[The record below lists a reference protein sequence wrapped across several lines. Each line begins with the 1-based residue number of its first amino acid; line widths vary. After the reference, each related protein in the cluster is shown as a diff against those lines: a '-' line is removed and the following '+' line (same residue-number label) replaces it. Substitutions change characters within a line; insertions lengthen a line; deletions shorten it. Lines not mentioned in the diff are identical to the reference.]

1 MYSTLENT
9 NIKENKMKA
18 WVINFSLNHAK
29 RVYLLMAIVA
39 LGLSAFIPTIQIDT
53 DPENM
58 LPADQPDRVFHNQ
71 IKQEFALHDAIVVG
85 VVNKDSI
92 YTTESLTAIQ
102 QLSEKILTIDG
113 VIQSD
118 LMSLSEVDNIEQ
130 AGEGSIRFEYMMKK
144 PPDSATEVAQI
155 QSNAEDLPLLL
166 DTIVSGDG
174 KAASIYVPIKD
185 KNESYRISQTI
196 QAHIDDLNTD
206 DQFHITGL
214 PVAEDTFGFE
224 MFVQMGISAPMAAAV
239 IFLLLLLFFRNL
251 TIVIAPMIIAMATVL
266 STMGLLIACG
276 FKVHIM
282 SSMIAIFLMPIAV
295 VDSVHVMSEF
305 ADRFK
310 PGADVKR
317 VIKDVI
323 SHLYRPMLFTSITST
338 VGFASLAL
346 TPIPPVQIFGVFVG
360 FGILLAF
367 IWTILFMPAYI
378 SRMSDKQLNALQ
390 KQLHGDKKS
399 LVTRCMPKLGHVST
413 NWSKTIVIAFMTVL
427 AFSIVGIQKIQI
439 NDNPVRWFK
448 QDHRIRVA
456 DKVLNEHFAGTYD
469 AFLVLSHSKGD
480 AYTSDLVQQINHLL
494 KQLNDPSL
502 KNTLTPLLD
511 DVSDQAFNA
520 SQIIV
525 AIDDALF
532 SAQQVDAELLEKILS
547 LLEQYQS
554 DTRYFTQP
562 ETLEYMA
569 SLQHSLNQTAVV
581 GKSNSVVDLIK
592 TVNRELLSG
601 EQKDFALPDTQ
612 SGVAQTLLQYQSS
625 HRPQD
630 LWHMVNPSY
639 SKAVVWLQLSSGDN
653 QDMLSVMDAVDS
665 FVKQNPLPEGMHLQW
680 AGKTYINVVWQDAMV
695 SGMLDSLISAFVV
708 VFIMMVILFRSIIFG
723 LLAMLPLSLTI
734 TFIYGLIGWVGK
746 DYDMPIAVL
755 SALTLGLSV
764 DFAIH
769 FIDRTRTIYTETN
782 DFYKTIRL
790 MFEEPGR
797 AITRNAIVIAIG
809 FTPLLFAPLVPYITV
824 GMFLATIMAVS
835 ALVTLLMLPAIFNL
849 AKGRIFSKVTGQT
862 QQ

>member
-1 MYSTLENT
+1 MHPTLENT
-9 NIKENKMKA
+9 NINERKMKA

-29 RVYLLMAIVA
+29 RVYLLMAIVS
-39 LGLSAFIPTIQIDT
+39 LGLAAFIPTIQIDT

-58 LPADQPDRVFHNQ
+58 LPDDQPDRVFHNQ
-71 IKQEFALHDAIVVG
+71 VKQEFALHDAIVVG
-85 VVNKDSI
+85 MVNDESI
-92 YTTESLTAIQ
+92 YNTDSLSAIH
-102 QLSEKILTIDG
+102 QLSNKILTIDG
-113 VIQSD
+113 VVKPD
-118 LMSLSEVDNIEQ
+118 VMSLSMVDNIEQ
-130 AGEGSIRFEYMMKK
+130 TGEGSIRFEYMMKN
-144 PPDSATEVAQI
+144 PPSSESEAAEIQQNVA
-155 QSNAEDLPLLL
+155 DLPLLL
-166 DTIVSGDG
+166 DTLVSGDG

-185 KNESYRISQTI
+185 KNESYRISQAI
-196 QAHIDDLNTD
+196 QQHIDALNTD

-214 PVAEDTFGFE
+214 PVAEDTFGYE
-224 MFVQMGISAPMAAAV
+224 MFVQMGISAPLAAAV
-239 IFLLLLLFFRNL
+239 IFLLLLFFFRNL

-310 PGADVKR
+310 PGADVKQ
-317 VIKDVI
+317 VVKDVI
-323 SHLYRPMLFTSITST
+323 SHLFRPMLFTSITST
-338 VGFASLAL
+338 AGFASLAL

-378 SRMSDKQLNALQ
+378 SRMSEKQLKALQ
-390 KQLHGDKKS
+390 AKLHGDQQS
-399 LVTRCMPKLGHVST
+399 LIARFIPKLGLFST
-413 NWSKTIVIAFMTVL
+413 SWSKAIVIAFMTIL
-427 AFSIVGIQKIQI
+427 AFSIVGIEKIQI

-448 QDHRIRVA
+448 QDHRIRIA
-456 DKVLNEHFAGTYD
+456 DRVLNDHFAGTYD
-469 AFLVLSHSKGD
+469 AFLVLSHTKGT
-480 AYTSDLVQQINHLL
+480 AYATELL
-494 KQLNDPSL
+494 QRLTDVTEQLENSSL
-502 KNTLTPLLD
+502 KNKLTTLLSNTSEQTL
-511 DVSDQAFNA
+511 NA
-520 SQIIV
+520 SEFIAV
-525 AIDDALF
+525 IDDALF
-532 SAQQVDAELLEKILS
+532 NAETIDAALLEQAMS

-554 DTRYFTQP
+554 EAQYFTQP
-562 ETLEYMA
+562 ETLQYMA
-569 SLQHSLNQTAVV
+569 SLQQALNKSGVV
-581 GKSNSVVDLIK
+581 GKSNSVVDLVK
-592 TVNRELLSG
+592 TVNRELFSG
-601 EQKDFALPDTQ
+601 EQKDFVLPDSQ
-612 SGVAQTLLQYQSS
+612 AGVAQTLLQYQSS

-639 SKAVVWLQLSSGDN
+639 SRAVVWLQLTSGDN
-653 QDMLSVMDAVDS
+653 QDMLTVMDTVDA
-665 FVKQNPLPEGMHLQW
+665 FTKQNPLPEGMSLKW

-695 SGMLDSLISAFVV
+695 SGMLDSLISAFIV

-723 LLAMLPLSLTI
+723 LMAMLPLSLTI

-769 FIDRTRTIYTETN
+769 FIDRTRSIYATTG
-782 DFYKTIRL
+782 DFYKTIQL

-824 GMFLATIMAVS
+824 GIFLATIMAVS

-849 AKGRIFSKVTGQT
+849 GKAKVFSKITGQSK
-862 QQ
+862 Q